1 MKLKTS
7 FFYTWKIDQECLYV
21 CILNMEDTAEEF
33 KKKSISG
40 VQILIRSDTSK
51 CVTADKCLL
60 LLNHPWKGTFNIDE

>member
-1 MKLKTS
+1 
-7 FFYTWKIDQECLYV
+7 
-21 CILNMEDTAEEF
+21 MEDTAEEF